1 MPYTEADCRR
11 AREDFPALSRTL
23 DGDPDGTPTAF
34 LDGPAGTHVPETV
47 IEAIARYYRT
57 SSANTGG
64 HFATSRES
72 EETVLSARRAMAAFL
87 GAPAG
92 PDGQDREPW
101 RTISFGWSSTTLA
114 FALARAFRRMWG
126 PGDEVVITALEHET
140 NRGPW
145 LTLEEAGVT
154 VREVAVRPGATL
166 DPDDL
171 ARKITGRTRLVAVG
185 AASNAFGT
193 VNDLDAAR
201 RLSRE
206 AGALLL
212 VDAVHSA
219 PHFPQDVA
227 ALDADF
233 LLCSAY
239 KFYGPHVGVLYSRP
253 GLLDELP
260 VDRLRT
266 ADQEAP
272 ERIETGTPNHAALAG
287 VAAAVEYIAGWGEGG
302 DLRSRVVSAM
312 EGISA
317 YERSVAGRYFER
329 VREVPGVTVW
339 GPDFSVERRAP
350 TVSITIDGVTAAEAA
365 KALGERGICVWDGD
379 FYAARPVEALGLT
392 GRGGVLRA
400 GFVMYNTAE
409 EADRLADAVGK
420 L

>member
-1 MPYTEADCRR
+1 MTYTEADCRR
-11 AREDFPALSRTL
+11 ARKDFPALSRTV
-23 DGDPDGTPTAF
+23 DGDPAGTPMAF
-34 LDGPAGTHVPETV
+34 LDGPAGTHVPEAV
-47 IEAIARYYRT
+47 IEAMARYYRT

-72 EETVLSARRAMAAFL
+72 AETVLSARRAMAAFL
-87 GAPAG
+87 GAPGEAG
-92 PDGQDREPW
+92 FEPW

-114 FALARAFRRMWG
+114 FALARAFRRLWG

-154 VREVAVRPGATL
+154 VREVAIRPGATL

-171 ARKITGRTRLVAVG
+171 ARKINPRTRLVAVG

-193 VNDLDAAR
+193 VNDLAKVR

-206 AGALLL
+206 AGAFLL

-227 ALDADF
+227 ALGADF
-233 LLCSAY
+233 LLCSVY

-266 ADQEAP
+266 ASQEAP
-272 ERIETGTPNHAALAG
+272 ARIETGTPNHAALAG
-287 VAAAVEYIAGWGEGG
+287 VTAAVEYIAGWGEGG

-317 YERSVAGRYFER
+317 HERSVARRYFER

-339 GPDFSVERRAP
+339 GPDFSAGRRAP
-350 TVSITIDGVTAAEAA
+350 TVSITIDGMTAAEAA
-365 KALGERGICVWDGD
+365 RALGEQGICVWDGH
-379 FYAARPVEALGLT
+379 FYAARPVEALGLAD
-392 GRGGVLRA
+392 RGGVLRA
-400 GFVMYNTAE
+400 GFVMYNLEE
-409 EADRLADAVGK
+409 EADRLADAVAE
-420 L
+420 LA

>member
-11 AREDFPALSRTL
+11 ARKDFPALSRTL
-23 DGDPDGTPTAF
+23 DGDPDGRPLAF
-34 LDGPAGTHVPETV
+34 LDGPAGTHVPEAV
-47 IEAIARYYRT
+47 IEAISHYYRT

-64 HFATSRES
+64 HFPTSRES
-72 EETVLSARRAMAAFL
+72 GETVLSARRAMAAFL
-87 GAPAG
+87 GAPG
-92 PDGQDREPW
+92 SEPW

-114 FALARAFRRMWG
+114 FSLARAFRRLWG
-126 PGDEVVITALEHET
+126 PGDEVVITALEHEA
-140 NRGPW
+140 NRAPW

-154 VREVAVRPGATL
+154 LREVAVRPGATL

-171 ARKITGRTRLVAVG
+171 ARKITERTRLVAVG

-193 VNDLDAAR
+193 VNDLETVR

-206 AGALLL
+206 AGARML

-227 ALDADF
+227 ALDPDF
-233 LLCSAY
+233 LLCSVY

-266 ADQEAP
+266 AAQTAP
-272 ERIETGTPNHAALAG
+272 GRIETGTPNHAALAG
-287 VAAAVEYIAGWGEGG
+287 VTAAVEYLAGWGEGG

-317 YERSVAGRYFER
+317 HERSVARRYFER

-339 GPDFSVERRAP
+339 GPGFSSERRAP
-350 TVSITIDGVTAAEAA
+350 TVSITIDGMTAAEAA
-365 KALGERGICVWDGD
+365 RALGERGICVWDGH
-379 FYAARPVEALGLT
+379 FYAARPVEVLGLEE
-392 GRGGVLRA
+392 RGGVLRA

-409 EADRLADAVGK
+409 EADRLADA
-420 L
+420 LTELARPSRS

>member
-1 MPYTEADCRR
+1 
-11 AREDFPALSRTL
+11 
-23 DGDPDGTPTAF
+23 
-34 LDGPAGTHVPETV
+34 
-47 IEAIARYYRT
+47 
-57 SSANTGG
+57 
-64 HFATSRES
+64 
-72 EETVLSARRAMAAFL
+72 MAAFL
-87 GAPAG
+87 GTPG
-92 PDGQDREPW
+92 EPDRSGSEPW

-114 FALARAFRRMWG
+114 FSLARAFRRLWG

-140 NRGPW
+140 NRAPW
-145 LTLEEAGVT
+145 QTLEEAGVT

-171 ARKITGRTRLVAVG
+171 ARKITERTRLVAVG

-193 VNDLDAAR
+193 VNDLETVR

-206 AGALLL
+206 AGARML

-227 ALDADF
+227 ALDTDF
-233 LLCSAY
+233 LLCSVY
-239 KFYGPHVGVLYSRP
+239 KFYGPHVGVLYNRP

-266 ADQEAP
+266 AAQTAP
-272 ERIETGTPNHAALAG
+272 GRIETGTPNHAALAG
-287 VAAAVEYIAGWGEGG
+287 VTAAVEYLAGWGEGD

-317 YERSVAGRYFER
+317 HERSVARRYFER

-339 GPDFSVERRAP
+339 GPGFPSDPAGSTGLRAP
-350 TVSITIDGVTAAEAA
+350 TVSITIDGMTAAEAA
-365 KALGERGICVWDGD
+365 RALGERGICVWDGH
-379 FYAARPVEALGLT
+379 FYAARPVEVLGLAD
-392 GRGGVLRA
+392 RGGVLRA

-409 EADRLADAVGK
+409 EADRLADAVTE
-420 L
+420 LA